1 MNGKGAVLLAVGNHA
16 CILVG
21 RYGRIYFAFSNK
33 IQRNKPEGISRKEI
47 KNGNATVAEEENR
60 FKKKSKGE
68 EKKKIL

>member
-1 MNGKGAVLLAVGNHA
+1 MEKGWESAVA
-16 CILVG
+16 CILVV
-21 RYGRIYFAFSNK
+21 RYGRIYFTFSNK

-68 EKKKIL
+68 EKKK

>member
-1 MNGKGAVLLAVGNHA
+1 MEKVLSSWLLETMRAYQQAGMGV
-16 CILVG
+16 
-21 RYGRIYFAFSNK
+21 YFAFSNK

-68 EKKKIL
+68 EKKK